1 MDERG
6 KRSTPPIL
14 PAASHLT
21 QTLSPARINTTVTL
35 MACSAFFSGA
45 ALRICD
51 SLLPRLALDFNRTP
65 GAAGQVIISFS
76 IAYGLMQLVF
86 GPLGDRYGKARLIW
100 ISLAGCALAAVAS
113 ALVGR
118 FDVLVWT
125 RVFWGMCAAGVM
137 PLAMAWIGD
146 NVPYENR
153 QATLARFVAGSLT
166 GMMAGQLA
174 GGLFADSSA
183 GWRGAFL
190 SLSLGYA
197 ITACMLWHWLRT
209 APTHKMPV
217 DGLSVTGQLR
227 AVVTAPWSRVVLL
240 AVLAEGIFLLGPL
253 SYLPSYL
260 HNRHGLSLTFASAL
274 IALYAFGG
282 LLYALTAKTIVE
294 KFGER
299 RMVLAGGV
307 MMGLGFLGLLLSPIA
322 WLAGPLALLTGFGT
336 YLFHN
341 TLQTHA
347 TQMVPAFRGTAVAL
361 FAFSLFG
368 GQAIGVTIAG
378 YTYDHI
384 GHTLLLL
391 VPALA
396 LPLTGWAF
404 ARALRMRTA
413 TETTAVTAE

>member
-1 MDERG
+1 M
-6 KRSTPPIL
+6 
-14 PAASHLT
+14 T

-35 MACSAFFSGA
+35 MACAAFFSGA

-51 SLLPRLALDFNRTP
+51 SLLPRLAFDFNRTP

-100 ISLAGCALAAVAS
+100 ISLAGCAVAALAS
-113 ALVGR
+113 ALAGR
-118 FDVLVWT
+118 FEVLVWT
-125 RVFWGMCAAGVM
+125 RVAWGMSAAGVM

-146 NVPYENR
+146 NVPYEQR

-174 GGLFADSSA
+174 GGLFADSSL

-190 SLSLGYA
+190 SLSLGFGIMA
-197 ITACMLWHWLRT
+197 FMLWKWLRT
-209 APTHKMPV
+209 EPVHQAPTG
-217 DGLSVTGQLR
+217 GLDVTGQLR
-227 AVVTAPWSRVVLL
+227 AVVTAPWARVVLL
-240 AVLAEGIFLLGPL
+240 AVLAEGIFLLGTL

-260 HNRHGLSLTFASAL
+260 HNRFGLSLTFASAL
-274 IALYAFGG
+274 IALYALGG
-282 LLYALTAKTIVE
+282 LLYAVTAKKIVE
-294 KFGER
+294 KYGER
-299 RMVLAGGV
+299 RMVLAGGL
-307 MMGLGFLGLLLSPIA
+307 MMGAGFLGLLLSPIA
-322 WLAGPLALLTGFGT
+322 WVAGPLALLTGFGT

-368 GQAIGVTIAG
+368 GQAIGVSIVG
-378 YTYDHI
+378 YTYDHL
-384 GHTLLLL
+384 GHTLMLL
-391 VPALA
+391 VPAVA

-404 ARALRMRTA
+404 ARALRLRAETGTA
-413 TETTAVTAE
+413 AE

>member
-1 MDERG
+1 M
-6 KRSTPPIL
+6 
-14 PAASHLT
+14 T

-35 MACSAFFSGA
+35 MACAAFFSGA

-100 ISLAGCALAAVAS
+100 ISLAGCALAALAS
-113 ALVGR
+113 ALIGK
-118 FDVLVWT
+118 FEVLVWT
-125 RVFWGMCAAGVM
+125 RVAWGMCAAGVM

-174 GGLFADSSA
+174 GGLFADSSL

-190 SLSLGYA
+190 SLSLGFGIMA
-197 ITACMLWHWLRT
+197 FMLWKWLRT
-209 APTHKMPV
+209 EPVHQAPTG
-217 DGLSVTGQLR
+217 GLDVTGQLR
-227 AVVTAPWSRVVLL
+227 AVVTVPWARVVLL
-240 AVLAEGIFLLGPL
+240 AVLAEGIFLLGTL

-260 HNRHGLSLTFASAL
+260 HNRFGLSLTFASAL
-274 IALYAFGG
+274 IALYALGG
-282 LLYALTAKTIVE
+282 LLYAVTAKKIVE
-294 KFGER
+294 KYGER
-299 RMVLAGGV
+299 RMVLAGGL
-307 MMGLGFLGLLLSPIA
+307 MMGAGFLGLLLSPIA
-322 WLAGPLALLTGFGT
+322 WVAGPLALLTGFGT

-368 GQAIGVTIAG
+368 GQAIGVSIVG
-378 YTYDHI
+378 YTYDHL
-384 GHTLLLL
+384 GHTLMLL
-391 VPALA
+391 VPAVA

-404 ARALRMRTA
+404 ARALRLRAETGTA
-413 TETTAVTAE
+413 AE

>member
-1 MDERG
+1 MNPGD
-6 KRSTPPIL
+6 PV
-14 PAASHLT
+14 
-21 QTLSPARINTTVTL
+21 QARINTTVTL
-35 MACSAFFSGA
+35 MACAAFFSGA

-51 SLLPRLALDFNRTP
+51 SLLPRLALDFGRTP

-100 ISLAGCALAAVAS
+100 VSLAGCAVAAVAS
-113 ALVGR
+113 ALVGK
-118 FDVLVWT
+118 FEVLVWT
-125 RVFWGMCAAGVM
+125 RVAWGMCAAGVM

-146 NVPYENR
+146 NVPYEQR

-174 GGLFADSSA
+174 GGLFADSSL

-190 SLSLGYA
+190 SLSVGFALMA
-197 ITACMLWHWLRT
+197 FLLWKWLRAEPAHQ
-209 APTHKMPV
+209 APEG
-217 DGLSVTGQLR
+217 GLNVTGQLR
-227 AVVTAPWSRVVLL
+227 TVVTAQWARVVLA
-240 AVLAEGIFLLGPL
+240 AVLAEGVFLLGPL

-260 HNRHGLSLTFASAL
+260 HNRHGLSLSLASAL

-282 LLYALTAKTIVE
+282 LLYALTAKKIVAR
-294 KFGER
+294 FGER
-299 RMVLAGGV
+299 RMVLAGGI
-307 MMGLGFLGLLLSPIA
+307 MMGAGFAGLWLSPLP
-322 WLAGPLALLTGFGT
+322 WLAGPLALFLGFGT

-361 FAFSLFG
+361 FAFALFG
-368 GQAIGVTIAG
+368 GQAIGVSIAG
-378 YTYDHI
+378 YTYDHL
-384 GHTLLLL
+384 GYTLMLL

-396 LPLTGWAF
+396 LTVTGWAF
-404 ARALRMRTA
+404 ARALRLREA
-413 TETTAVTAE
+413 GQGGWAD

>member
-1 MDERG
+1 
-6 KRSTPPIL
+6 
-14 PAASHLT
+14 
-21 QTLSPARINTTVTL
+21 
-35 MACSAFFSGA
+35 MACAAFFSGA

-100 ISLAGCALAAVAS
+100 ISLAGCAFAALAS
-113 ALVGR
+113 AVVGR
-118 FDVLVWT
+118 FEVLVWT
-125 RVFWGMCAAGVM
+125 RVAWGMCAAGVM

-166 GMMAGQLA
+166 GMMVGQLA
-174 GGLFADSSA
+174 GGLFADSSP

-190 SLSLGYA
+190 SLSLGFGIMA
-197 ITACMLWHWLRT
+197 FMLWKWLRT
-209 APTHKMPV
+209 EPVHKAPSG
-217 DGLSVTGQLR
+217 GLDITGQLR
-227 AVVTAPWSRVVLL
+227 AVVSTPWARVVLL

-260 HNRHGLSLTFASAL
+260 HNRHGLSLSFASAL
-274 IALYAFGG
+274 IALYALGG
-282 LLYALTAKTIVE
+282 LLYALTAKKIVE
-294 KFGER
+294 KYGER

-307 MMGLGFLGLLLSPIA
+307 MMGAGFLGLLLSPIS
-322 WLAGPLALLTGFGT
+322 WVAGPLALLTGFGT

-361 FAFSLFG
+361 FAFALFG
-368 GQAIGVTIAG
+368 GQAVGVSIAG
-378 YTYDHI
+378 YTYDHL
-384 GHTLLLL
+384 GYTLMLL
-391 VPALA
+391 VPAIA

-413 TETTAVTAE
+413 TEAAAVSAE

>member
-1 MDERG
+1 
-6 KRSTPPIL
+6 
-14 PAASHLT
+14 
-21 QTLSPARINTTVTL
+21 
-35 MACSAFFSGA
+35 
-45 ALRICD
+45 
-51 SLLPRLALDFNRTP
+51 
-65 GAAGQVIISFS
+65 
-76 IAYGLMQLVF
+76 
-86 GPLGDRYGKARLIW
+86 
-100 ISLAGCALAAVAS
+100 
-113 ALVGR
+113 
-118 FDVLVWT
+118 
-125 RVFWGMCAAGVM
+125 M

-174 GGLFADSSA
+174 GGLFADSAA

-197 ITACMLWHWLRT
+197 VTGFMLWHWMRS
-209 APTHKMPV
+209 APAHKAPSG
-217 DGLSVTGQLR
+217 GLDVLGQLR
-227 AVVTAPWSRVVLL
+227 SVVTAPWSRVVLL

-260 HNRHGLSLTFASAL
+260 HNRHGLSLSLASAL

-282 LLYALTAKTIVE
+282 LLYALTAKKIVE
-294 KFGER
+294 KYGER
-299 RMVLAGGV
+299 RMVLAGG
-307 MMGLGFLGLLLSPIA
+307 MLMGAGFLGLLLSPIA

-368 GQAIGVTIAG
+368 GQAIGVSIAG
-378 YTYDHI
+378 YTYDHL
-384 GHTLLLL
+384 GHTLMLL
-391 VPALA
+391 VPAVA

-404 ARALRMRTA
+404 ARALRLRAETGTA
-413 TETTAVTAE
+413 AE